1 VALGL
6 VLSQVFFDYTVIVS
20 CCLIGSYTLFRGIA
34 FFMGGYPS
42 ELFIATVA
50 EYGELSELRPT
61 FWMYFSF
68 MIVGFIVA
76 TAW

>member
-1 VALGL
+1 
-6 VLSQVFFDYTVIVS
+6 
-20 CCLIGSYTLFRGIA
+20 
-34 FFMGGYPS
+34 MGGYPS